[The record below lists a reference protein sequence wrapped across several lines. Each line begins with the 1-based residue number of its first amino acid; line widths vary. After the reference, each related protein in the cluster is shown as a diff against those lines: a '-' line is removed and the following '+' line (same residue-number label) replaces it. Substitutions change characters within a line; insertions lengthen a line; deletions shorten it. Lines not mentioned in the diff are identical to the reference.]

1 MSDQMSDNPKAAAC
15 ALREE
20 ADLAPADLKYDGNGL
35 LVAVIQ
41 DDADGEVLMVA
52 YMNEESLGRTLATRR
67 TWFYSR
73 SRQRYWMKGEESGNV
88 QEVVSVRYDC
98 DGDALLIRVNQ
109 LAAGGGEGVAC
120 HTGRRS
126 CFYRDLPL
134 GSEGAAGDAPAHDS
148 SPAAGEGE

>member
-1 MSDQMSDNPKAAAC
+1 MSDQMKDNPKAAAC

-20 ADLAPADLKYDGNGL
+20 ADLAPADLKYDKNGL

-52 YMNEESLGRTLATRR
+52 YMNEESLERTLATRR

-88 QEVVSVRYDC
+88 QEVISVRYDC

-120 HTGRRS
+120 HTGRRT
-126 CFYRDLPL
+126 CFYREL
-134 GSEGAAGDAPAHDS
+134 GLGAVAADDATSGEAPTT
-148 SPAAGEGE
+148 GEGE